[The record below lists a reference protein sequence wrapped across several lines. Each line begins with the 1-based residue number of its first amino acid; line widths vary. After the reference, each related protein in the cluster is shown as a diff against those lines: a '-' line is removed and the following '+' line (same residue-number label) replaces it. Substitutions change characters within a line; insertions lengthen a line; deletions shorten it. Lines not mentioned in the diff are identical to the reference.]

1 MAVPNRGPELQA
13 VGYVL
18 LILAFI
24 TLTLR
29 CYVRV
34 FLVKSFGLD
43 DWAMLVAMVR
53 SSTNFRRIC
62 FLWYS
67 RDIREESSSW

>member
-13 VGYVL
+13 VGYI
-18 LILAFI
+18 LIVSAAI
-24 TLTLR
+24 TLMLR

-43 DWAMLVAMVR
+43 DWAMCVAMVR
-53 SSTNFRRIC
+53 TRKANARGN
-62 FLWYS
+62 
-67 RDIREESSSW
+67 